1 MVTYTGQVLNTSAS
15 NQNGAVFLKVV
26 TFTGNV
32 NRTFLLVGKTYTSNL
47 THSGVRLLRR
57 SRGYGQ
63 TYAALLRAVVK
74 NRTLGLIRDTFSTLF
89 DELIDSRHKFDLLVK
104 ILEYISLEIALIAIS
119 KKAEVLVGLVRF
131 LSLFAISYRQKGII
145 RPKPQRNYFNTNKI
159 PLSTV

>member
-1 MVTYTGQVLNTSAS
+1 MITYTGQVLNTAAS
-15 NQNGAVFLKVV
+15 DQNRAVFLKVV

-74 NRTLGLIRDTFSTLF
+74 NRTLRLVRDTFSTLF
-89 DELIDSRHKFDLLVK
+89 DELVDSRHLV
-104 ILEYISLEIALIAIS
+104 
-119 KKAEVLVGLVRF
+119 
-131 LSLFAISYRQKGII
+131 
-145 RPKPQRNYFNTNKI
+145 
-159 PLSTV
+159 

>member
-32 NRTFLLVGKTYTSNL
+32 DRTFLLVRKTYTCNL

-74 NRTLGLIRDTFSTLF
+74 NRTLGLVNDTFSTLF
-89 DELIDSRHKFDLLVK
+89 DELVDSRHIFDLLVK
-104 ILEYISLEIALIAIS
+104 I
-119 KKAEVLVGLVRF
+119 
-131 LSLFAISYRQKGII
+131 
-145 RPKPQRNYFNTNKI
+145 
-159 PLSTV
+159 